1 MDFSPGVWCGIE
13 LDETEGKH
21 DGHVANRRYFRCRAN
36 HGIFAPV
43 AKVQRLQ
50 LDNNNV
56 SSSSSSGKITQTS
69 KTKLKPRGIPQLHGR
84 SRSNS
89 PSASSRSVSSQ
100 ESLSHAKV
108 QTNKRR
114 SLGTFKQVAKP
125 NGLIKPNTTGTG
137 SQSVAAANPGRVI
150 SKSNRAQLNATFD
163 KNATFNQQDKA
174 SDEIVVT
181 SPPKKVAP
189 NKAKNSTFDKSSRV
203 KAPRNATFEV
213 DNAANA
219 VDLTSSGGE
228 TKLRN
233 STFTRSR
240 RPNSTFEVSAS
251 GGDMKSS
258 STSAIGRF
266 HPQQQLL
273 KRRSH
278 NTPANS
284 ASAPDSSSNLT
295 RGDSCASVDSH
306 QQQQQHVGGDVIGR
320 STRQQQQQLATGDSC
335 DSGSCSE
342 PQQLFEYIVLQKCK
356 GVMSEVMT
364 TSQISHASSLG
375 ILDDCQMDDDNL
387 LTTNFCN
394 NDKSTHNNRR
404 GRQRVAG
411 KRNRKHGEFDAAA
424 TAMQIDDDACDDD
437 ERQIDEAISGLSTP
451 DMEVSS
457 GTSSSGLKAILLLLV
472 VRITL
477 CNYQQLDK
485 CRIIY
490 AQIFCTFIID

>member
-56 SSSSSSGKITQTS
+56 SSSSSIGKITQTS

-114 SLGTFKQVAKP
+114 SLGTFKQVAKLS
-125 NGLIKPNTTGTG
+125 GLIKPNTTGTG
-137 SQSVAAANPGRVI
+137 SQSVAPNPGRVI

-163 KNATFNQQDKA
+163 KNATFSQQDKA

-240 RPNSTFEVSAS
+240 RPNSTFEVSAN

-342 PQQLFEYIVLQKCK
+342 PQQLFEYILLQKCK
-356 GVMSEVMT
+356 GVMSDVMT

-375 ILDDCQMDDDNL
+375 ILDDCQMEDDNL

-404 GRQRVAG
+404 GRQRAGG
-411 KRNRKHGEFDAAA
+411 KRNRKYGEFDTAAS
-424 TAMQIDDDACDDD
+424 AMQVDDDACDDD

-457 GTSSSGLKAILLLLV
+457 GTSSSGLKAIILLV
-472 VRITL
+472 RKITT
-477 CNYQQLDK
+477 NN
-485 CRIIY
+485 
-490 AQIFCTFIID
+490 